1 MNATTVDSAREAET
15 PGAPVRVEFLG
26 GLPVFARF
34 GNCGSHP
41 LFAHDAPPG
50 YAFAHTG
57 KVEQPPAPPR
67 LLRALGALFL
77 SFWMIVATA
86 RRFGLLRTIRTLVRF
101 THFVCEQWRA
111 TGSLR
116 ASVRFAHSRN
126 FESQVQAPRESL
138 AFLTSVPYTVGQ
150 APWVIEIEDPITLF
164 FPFLENGRTANMD
177 VRALPCFE
185 QVKAL
190 LEADHCRG
198 IVTHMRGTAELLP
211 VLFQSERIA
220 RKVTFGPLGVPLPA
234 RFQTHDGDVPID
246 LLFTNSWHQGAN
258 NFFLRGGLDVLEA
271 FDVLRRRFPNVRLT
285 LRSALP
291 ELSERHSR
299 IIRDG
304 WVRVIPDFVSAES
317 MRDLLA
323 ESHVYLLPAARIHV
337 VSLLQ
342 AMGSGLAVVASD
354 GWGFGEYVEHG
365 RTGLLVPGRDKR
377 TSWSDHAS
385 GMLREDYAPMCEA
398 DPRVVEGIVESVSL
412 LVEQREVRARIG
424 AAARDAVRERFN
436 LAQWNATLARA
447 FDRALCRR
455 PM

>member
-1 MNATTVDSAREAET
+1 VSATAIDRAREAEA

-50 YAFAHTG
+50 YTFAHTG
-57 KVEQPPAPPR
+57 KAEPPPAPPK
-67 LLRALGALFL
+67 LLRAIGALFL
-77 SFWMIVATA
+77 TFWVLATTA
-86 RRFGLLRTIRTLVRF
+86 RRFGLLRTFRTLARFAGFVR
-101 THFVCEQWRA
+101 EQWRA

-116 ASVRFAHSRN
+116 ASVAFAHSRN
-126 FESQVQAPRESL
+126 FESQVQAPRDCL

-150 APWVIEIEDPITLF
+150 APWVIEIEDPTTLF
-164 FPFLENGRTANMD
+164 FPFVENGRTSNLD

-198 IVTHMRGTAELLP
+198 IVTHIRDTAELLP

-220 RKVTFGPLGVPLPA
+220 RKVTFGPLGVPLPS
-234 RFQTHDGDVPID
+234 RFQTHESDGPID

-304 WVRVIPDFVSAES
+304 WVRVIPGFVSADA
-317 MRDLLA
+317 MRELLA

-342 AMGSGLAVVASD
+342 AMASGLAVVASD
-354 GWGFGEYVEHG
+354 GWGFDEYVEHG
-365 RTGLLVPGRDKR
+365 RTGLLVPGRDRR
-377 TSWSDHAS
+377 TSWSDCES
-385 GMLREDYAPMCEA
+385 GMLREDYSPMREA

-412 LVEQREVRARIG
+412 LIEQRELRARIG

-436 LAQWNATLARA
+436 LTQWNATLARA
-447 FDRALCRR
+447 FDRARE
-455 PM
+455 

>member
-1 MNATTVDSAREAET
+1 MNTATTAPAPREAEAT
-15 PGAPVRVEFLG
+15 REPVRVEFLG

-50 YAFAHTG
+50 YTFAHTA
-57 KVEQPPAPPR
+57 KAEPPPAPPKV
-67 LLRALGALFL
+67 LRAIGALFL
-77 SFWMIVATA
+77 SFWMIVATT
-86 RRFGLLRTIRTLVRF
+86 RRFGFLRTFRTLARFAGFVR
-101 THFVCEQWRA
+101 EQWRA

-116 ASVRFAHSRN
+116 ASVAFAHSRN
-126 FESQVQAPRESL
+126 FESQVQAPRGESL

-150 APWVIEIEDPITLF
+150 APWVIEIEDPTTLF
-164 FPFLENGRTANMD
+164 FPFLENGRTSSVD
-177 VRALPCFE
+177 VRALPCFA

-211 VLFQSERIA
+211 ALFQSEKIA
-220 RKVTFGPLGVPLPA
+220 RKVTFGPLGVPLPS
-234 RFQTHDGDVPID
+234 RFQTHESDGPID

-299 IIRDG
+299 TIRDG
-304 WVRVIPDFVSAES
+304 WVRVIPGFVSADA
-317 MRDLLA
+317 MRELLA

-342 AMGSGLAVVASD
+342 AMASGLAVVASD
-354 GWGFGEYVEHG
+354 GWGFDEYVEHG
-365 RTGLLVPGRDKR
+365 RTGLLVPGRDGR
-377 TSWSDHAS
+377 TSWSDQAN
-385 GMLREDYAPMCEA
+385 GMLREDYSPMREA

-412 LVEQREVRARIG
+412 LVEQRAVRARLG
-424 AAARDAVRERFN
+424 SAARDAVRERFN
-436 LAQWNATLARA
+436 LTQWNATLARA
-447 FDRALCRR
+447 FDRARE
-455 PM
+455 

>member
-1 MNATTVDSAREAET
+1 MSTATANPAQREVE
-15 PGAPVRVEFLG
+15 APTEAVRVEFLG

-50 YAFAHTG
+50 YTFAHT
-57 KVEQPPAPPR
+57 ERAAPPPAPPR
-67 LLRALGALFL
+67 ALRALGALL
-77 SFWMIVATA
+77 LTFWMLVATA
-86 RRFGLLRTIRTLVRF
+86 RRFGFVRTVRTLVRF
-101 THFVCEQWRA
+101 AHFVVDQWRA

-126 FESQVQAPRESL
+126 FESQVQAPRDGL

-150 APWVIEIEDPITLF
+150 APWVIEIEDPTTLF
-164 FPFLENGRTANMD
+164 FPFVENGRTANLD
-177 VRALPCFE
+177 VRALPCFA

-211 VLFQSERIA
+211 LLFQSERIA
-220 RKVTFGPLGVPLPA
+220 RKVTFGALGVPLPEQ
-234 RFQTHDGDVPID
+234 FQTHEHDGPID

-285 LRSALP
+285 LRSSLP
-291 ELSERHSR
+291 ELRERHSR
-299 IIRDG
+299 MIRDG
-304 WVRVIPDFVSAES
+304 WVRVIPDFVSAS
-317 MRDLLA
+317 AMRELLA
-323 ESHVYLLPAARIHV
+323 ESHIYLLPAARIHV

-342 AMGSGLAVVASD
+342 AMAGGLAVVASD
-354 GWGFGEYVEHG
+354 GWGFDEYVEHG
-365 RTGLLVPGRDKR
+365 RTGLLVPGRHGR
-377 TSWSDHAS
+377 TSWSDTTT
-385 GMLREDYAPMCEA
+385 GMLREDYAPMRES

-412 LVEQREVRARIG
+412 LVEQRDVRARIG
-424 AAARDAVRERFN
+424 RAARDEVRERFN
-436 LAQWNATLARA
+436 LTQWNATLARA
-447 FDRALCRR
+447 FDRARL
-455 PM
+455 

>member
-1 MNATTVDSAREAET
+1 MSTATTTPAAREREAQGE
-15 PGAPVRVEFLG
+15 PVRVEFLG

-50 YAFAHTG
+50 YTFAHTARA
-57 KVEQPPAPPR
+57 EPPPAPPKV
-67 LLRALGALFL
+67 LRAIGALFL

-86 RRFGLLRTIRTLVRF
+86 LRFGLLRTLRTLVRF
-101 THFVCEQWRA
+101 AGFVVEQWRS
-111 TGSLR
+111 TGNLR

-126 FESQVQAPRESL
+126 LESQVQAPRNGL

-150 APWVIEIEDPITLF
+150 APWVIEIEDPTTLF
-164 FPFLENGRTANMD
+164 FPFVENGRTSNLD
-177 VRALPCFE
+177 VRALPCFA

-211 VLFQSERIA
+211 VLFRSEKIA
-220 RKVTFGPLGVPLPA
+220 RKIAFGPLGVPLPS
-234 RFQTHDGDVPID
+234 RFQTHDGDGPID

-271 FDVLRRRFPNVRLT
+271 FDLLRRRFPNVRLT

-291 ELSERHSR
+291 ELSERHAR
-299 IIRDG
+299 LIRDG
-304 WVRVIPDFVSAES
+304 WVRVIPGFVSAGA
-317 MRDLLA
+317 MRELLA

-342 AMGSGLAVVASD
+342 AMATGLAVVASD
-354 GWGFGEYVEHG
+354 GWGFDEYVEHG
-365 RTGLLVPGRDKR
+365 RTGLLVPGRHGR
-377 TSWSDHAS
+377 TSWSDFAS
-385 GMLREDYAPMCEA
+385 GMLREDYTPMREP

-412 LVEQREVRARIG
+412 LVEQREVRARLG
-424 AAARDAVRERFN
+424 AAARDAVRARFT
-436 LAQWNATLARA
+436 LTQWNATLARA
-447 FDRALCRR
+447 FDRARTSL
-455 PM
+455 